1 MNLLDKSDKPTE
13 TGRGSSRRSWVWGER
28 HFLLAAVILAAVW
41 IGWDWA
47 IAQLR
52 WATRKEAVPWTSAV
66 QVNGKC
72 RVFSFP
78 QRLGP
83 YVLVG
88 DGEFDKTTDGRAD
101 GDLILQD
108 DVLEALKINTVLDQR
123 RLSSRR
129 SNWYLTR
136 VYRDTRVT
144 SPVDPF
150 RYWRLEVYYYTGG
163 LDKVPHVPDRC
174 LVAGGATMIPTA
186 AERLAVTLRGVSPPW
201 DRLTF
206 NRVGY
211 EMTDRLGLDVK
222 RYVQYYVFSL
232 NGRPEGSWEKV
243 RLELT
248 KPWVRY
254 CYFAK
259 VQLAPTGPITDLAQA
274 DRATVEF
281 VNMFLPAVVA
291 LWPLPSDV
299 GKLDA
304 SSPSTF

>member
-1 MNLLDKSDKPTE
+1 VNLLDKSAKPTE
-13 TGRGSSRRSWVWGER
+13 TGGGRSWRSVCWGER

-52 WATRKEAVPWTSAV
+52 WATRKEAVPWTAAV
-66 QVNGKC
+66 RVDGKC
-72 RVFSFP
+72 RVVSFP
-78 QRLGP
+78 DRLGP

-88 DGEFDKTTDGRAD
+88 DGEIDKTTDGRAD
-101 GDLILQD
+101 GDIVLEE
-108 DVLEALKINTVLDQR
+108 DVLESLKINTALDQR
-123 RLSSRR
+123 RLGARR

-136 VYRDTRVT
+136 IYRDTRVE
-144 SPVDPF
+144 SSNPF

-174 LVAGGATMIPTA
+174 LVAGGATLLSSA
-186 AERLAVTLRGVSPPW
+186 SGRLAVGVPGISPPW

-243 RLELT
+243 RLGLT
-248 KPWVRY
+248 KPWVRH

-259 VQLAPTGPITDLAQA
+259 IQLAPTSPITDFAQA
-274 DRATVEF
+274 DQAAVDF
-281 VNMFLPAVVA
+281 LNMFLPAVVA

-299 GKLDA
+299 GKLET
-304 SSPSTF
+304 SSQSAF